1 MTERFSFSEWLSTR
15 RRSTLRQSTW
25 MGTTR
30 GRLPRIAGLA
40 ERVPPRSGGPGIPDP
55 ASRVYAGVMTTRSV
69 APIDPRGPRTNQ
81 AVLAAGLV
89 LGLALDWWYVAP
101 IFAVVLFLGVAFGP
115 RANPTMRFYAD
126 VLRPRLG
133 PRPSSR
139 TLGRPASPPP
149 SAWPSWWPPPWR
161 SPPEPT
167 LGWALALIVAALAA
181 LAATTGI
188 CVGCEMYLAV
198 AKRRGVELVA

>member
-1 MTERFSFSEWLSTR
+1 
-15 RRSTLRQSTW
+15 
-25 MGTTR
+25 
-30 GRLPRIAGLA
+30 
-40 ERVPPRSGGPGIPDP
+40 
-55 ASRVYAGVMTTRSV
+55 MTTRSV

-89 LGLALDWWYVAP
+89 LGFAFDWWFVAP

-126 VLRPRLG
+126 VIRPRLG
-133 PRPSSR
+133 PPSELEDPRPPR
-139 TLGRPASPPP
+139 FAATVGVVFLVAATVAFAAGAF
-149 SAWPSWWPPPWR
+149 
-161 SPPEPT
+161 T
-167 LGWALALIVAALAA
+167 LGWSLALIVALLAA

-198 AKRRGVELVA
+198 AKRRGMELVG